1 MDLLVIRHAIAGDR
15 AEWAKTGRPDHERP
29 ITDEGRERMAV
40 NARALRRLVPELD
53 LLATSP
59 LVRAVETAA
68 VVAEAYEDLVIVD
81 APPLAHGG
89 SPEEVRAWI
98 AGRPE
103 QRIGVVG
110 HEPDLGQLI
119 SWFVFGS
126 PSAGTSLKKGGACLL
141 RFGGP
146 PQRGAAELRWLLPPK
161 VLRRMAGA

>member
-29 ITDEGRERMAV
+29 ITDEGRQRMAV
-40 NARALRRLVPELD
+40 NAGALRRLVPELD

-59 LVRAVETAA
+59 FVRAVETAD

-126 PSAGTSLKKGGACLL
+126 PSAGIALKKGGACLL